1 MKMEVCS
8 LQCHLVLSEVKGECA
23 GGGVSGTENASSL
36 SVSRSRELVD
46 NVLLD
51 IQDAGSG

>member
-1 MKMEVCS
+1 MEVCS
-8 LQCHLVLSEVKGECA
+8 LQCHLVVSEVKGECA